1 MSNGARQAMGAPRRL
16 GRSAQAPLGVLESD
30 GAHAGRCLTLCESP
44 QVRAG
49 VAGIGR
55 GRARDAETYFPGV
68 SMTMGGA
75 AGAAGSQSGRTAQRG
90 GAASPIDEAKFGGS
104 GADGR
109 RTERRSRTRRHVAAG
124 ASGQSG
130 RTWDRSRPPIGQG
143 PRSRR
148 SPPALAWAAN
158 SSPPSCFYRL
168 SSLSPAIHGVPSPLL
183 VARRALPPRHPSQAQ
198 CLSFASSP

>member
-1 MSNGARQAMGAPRRL
+1 MGAPRRL
-16 GRSAQAPLGVLESD
+16 GRSAPPALGVLESD
-30 GAHAGRCLTLCESP
+30 GAHAGRCLTLSESP

-49 VAGIGR
+49 VAGCGR
-55 GRARDAETYFPGV
+55 GRARDAETDFPGV

-75 AGAAGSQSGRTAQRG
+75 AGAAGSQSGRTAQGG
-90 GAASPIDEAKFGGS
+90 GAASPIDEGKFGGS

-109 RTERRSRTRRHVAAG
+109 RTERRSRTRRHVGPG

-130 RTWDRSRPPIGQG
+130 RTWHRLRSLIGPQH
-143 PRSRR
+143 PRA
-148 SPPALAWAAN
+148 PPALRWAAN